1 MKRKEIGFCLL
12 LAVFVCCM
20 ATVNILSA
28 KLWTLGG
35 IAINAGIVFYWITFP
50 ITDVIGEVYGRKKAT
65 FVVWLGFGAA
75 LLMLVLTQTVVAL
88 PPHESYEQQSALE
101 KTLSVVPV
109 MVFASLTAYL
119 CAQTHDVAAFAFWR
133 RITKGRHLWLRN
145 TLSTASSQLID
156 SVVFNVLAFYLLT
169 SSPLQFEE
177 LFSMTIALWLLKIGI
192 AVVDTPIVYGL
203 VWLLDGENREEA
215 ASEIA

>member
-1 MKRKEIGFCLL
+1 MIRKESGFCIL

-28 KLWTLGG
+28 KLWALGG
-35 IAINAGIVFYWITFP
+35 IAINAGIVFYWVTFP
-50 ITDVIGEVYGRKKAT
+50 ITDVIGEVYGRKQAT

-75 LLMLVLTQTVVAL
+75 LLMLILTQTVVAL
-88 PPHESYEQQSALE
+88 PPHESYGEQFALE
-101 KTLSVVPV
+101 KTLGVVPV
-109 MVFASLTAYL
+109 MVFASLTAYI

-133 RITKGRHLWLRN
+133 RITEGRHLWLRN

-169 SSPLQFEE
+169 TSPLQFSE

-192 AVVDTPIVYGL
+192 AILDTPIVYGL
-203 VWLLDGENREEA
+203 VWLLNDERRDGDASEA
-215 ASEIA
+215 A

>member
-1 MKRKEIGFCLL
+1 MKRKEIGFCIL

-28 KLWTLGG
+28 KLWVLGG

-50 ITDVIGEVYGRKKAT
+50 ITDVIGEVYGRKQAT

-75 LLMLVLTQTVVAL
+75 LLMLILTQTVVAL
-88 PPHESYEQQSALE
+88 PPHESYGQQFALE

-109 MVFASLTAYL
+109 MVFASLTAYI

-133 RITKGRHLWLRN
+133 RITEGRHLWLRN

-169 SSPLQFEE
+169 SSPLQFSE

-192 AVVDTPIVYGL
+192 AILDTPIVYGL
-203 VWLLDGENREEA
+203 VWLLNGKRRDEDASEA
-215 ASEIA
+215 A

>member
-1 MKRKEIGFCLL
+1 
-12 LAVFVCCM
+12 
-20 ATVNILSA
+20 
-28 KLWTLGG
+28 
-35 IAINAGIVFYWITFP
+35 
-50 ITDVIGEVYGRKKAT
+50 
-65 FVVWLGFGAA
+65 
-75 LLMLVLTQTVVAL
+75 MLVLTQTVVAL
-88 PPHESYEQQSALE
+88 PPHESYGQQFALE

-156 SVVFNVLAFYLLT
+156 SVVFNVLLFTCLQAAPFNLKSFFYDD
-169 SSPLQFEE
+169 
-177 LFSMTIALWLLKIGI
+177 ALWLLKIGI

-203 VWLLDGENREEA
+203 VWLLDGEHREED

>member
-1 MKRKEIGFCLL
+1 MIRKESGFCIL

-28 KLWTLGG
+28 KLWALGG
-35 IAINAGIVFYWITFP
+35 IAINAGIVFYWVTFP
-50 ITDVIGEVYGRKKAT
+50 ITDVIGEVYGRKQAT

-75 LLMLVLTQTVVAL
+75 LLMLILTQTVVAL
-88 PPHESYEQQSALE
+88 PPHESYGQQFALE
-101 KTLSVVPV
+101 KTLGVVPV
-109 MVFASLTAYL
+109 MVFASLTAYI

-133 RITKGRHLWLRN
+133 RITEGRHLWLRN

-169 SSPLQFEE
+169 TSPLQFSE

-192 AVVDTPIVYGL
+192 AILDTPIVYGL
-203 VWLLDGENREEA
+203 VWLLNNKRRDEDASEA
-215 ASEIA
+215 A